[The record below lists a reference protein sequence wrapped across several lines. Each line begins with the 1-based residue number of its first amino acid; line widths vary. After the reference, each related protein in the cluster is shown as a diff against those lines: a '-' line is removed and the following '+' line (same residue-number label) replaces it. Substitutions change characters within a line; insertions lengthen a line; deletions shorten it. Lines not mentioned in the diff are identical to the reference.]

1 MPKTTL
7 LVLLAALG
15 EAGLLISPALAYHG
29 PCYGPIPMEAIWP
42 LVILVIAIVF
52 FLMFL
57 GKKRVKKRKKRKRIL
72 ANISRRVST
81 QRRKGTRT
89 RI

>member
-1 MPKTTL
+1 MLRPTL

-29 PCYGPIPMEAIWP
+29 PCSGPIPMEAIWP
-42 LVILVIAIVF
+42 LIILVIAGGF
-52 FLMFL
+52 FMIFL
-57 GKKRVKKRKKRKRIL
+57 GKKRAKKRKKRKRL

-81 QRRKGTRT
+81 QRRKGART
-89 RI
+89 RM